1 MNKHLILVF
10 IGMFLISLSFVSAE
24 SIGTFKQGTTI
35 NITNYCQD
43 GGCTG
48 IDLISIK
55 YPNGTTEIVNQAMTM
70 NGQEGFYEWS
80 NTNDLG
86 TYYYKTT
93 GSNGITNEDSF
104 DVTPDGK
111 KNNLVQFYVR
121 LFLILFSI
129 SLIILI
135 QWNRK
140 RINYE
145 QWYSK
150 MATQYQEKN
159 LFKWGLSALGY
170 NLMKNSYIFS
180 YLIGLFGMLVLTEI
194 TLLFNITSALSL
206 MKIMLALYSWAALAV
221 VIVFFSQVQEWFKGW
236 IKDIQDLSWGWEGM
250 A

>member
-104 DVTPDGK
+104 DVTPNGK
-111 KNNLVQFYVR
+111 EFTTQNSISYLGYILILLFTFLLTLYGAINTKWEHLKNEQNEVLSINNLRYVKVF
-121 LFLILFSI
+121 LFTMSYLLMMFLF
-129 SLIILI
+129 
-135 QWNRK
+135 
-140 RINYE
+140 
-145 QWYSK
+145 
-150 MATQYQEKN
+150 
-159 LFKWGLSALGY
+159 GLSYKFFREADMQGFTDFFY
-170 NLMKNSYIFS
+170 YT
-180 YLIGLFGMLVLTEI
+180 YTVLQ
-194 TLLFNITSALSL
+194 SL
-206 MKIMLALYSWAALAV
+206 MYPIIIAT
-221 VIVFFSQVQEWFKGW
+221 VIIFFIIFITNKKLLNNLKLGV
-236 IKDIQDLSWGWEGM
+236 
-250 A
+250 